1 MIFVDSVKPHGEK
14 LTLLNPVDD
23 SVVADDVPVAGRE
36 DVDRAVALGREAFRK
51 GPWAKFT
58 GIQRSACLNKFA
70 DLVEKNVER
79 LAYAESLPTGRP
91 VAGIVHFDLAHMV
104 QVFRYYAGWADK
116 IAGESFGEDNG
127 FAKLVRYKPLGVCAG
142 IASWNA
148 TFMYVGWKVAPALAA
163 GNSFIFKPSEK
174 SPLGVLALAPLFAE
188 AGFPPAV
195 VQFIIGGRDTGSL
208 LASHMEIAKI
218 SFTGSISAGKAVQE
232 AATRSN
238 LKKTTLE
245 LGGKSPA
252 LVFGD
257 ADFENA
263 VGSVAGGFLANS
275 GQICVAASRV
285 LVEESIAAKFLAAAK
300 ATFDGIGA
308 QMGSSPLEL
317 STSHG
322 PVVDKLQ
329 FDRIMSYIDKG
340 KASAQLLTGGNRIG
354 SKGCFIEPTL
364 FVNPDPQSPIWKEEV
379 FGPVLTVRTF
389 KTEEEAIAMANDSIY
404 GLAAC
409 IYTSDVSRAL
419 RVSAAL
425 ESGGVAIN
433 SPYLPELNTP
443 FGAQRTQ
450 FTAKHVTQYLGCSH
464 LMMDPTEYFTNSA
477 PTDPTITKTDHYIRR
492 THVINASVPKPGDV
506 SIRWDLSSRLRLAAH
521 EYNVLG
527 AESSGYTLILTHGT
541 SFNRFFWELVIDYM
555 LSKPGVKTA
564 VKRIIAID
572 AANHGDS
579 ALLNHEV
586 LPSKACWPDD
596 SRDILRTLE
605 HFNVQQPVIGI
616 GHSFGGGSIAAL
628 TSAFEKGFHD
638 WDKRQ
643 LDVFLEQG
651 VVLLDQDDASSG
663 WTLKTPKEQ
672 ESATYLAAPHPQ
684 ILHLLERSKR
694 RHHFIWGSDSTA
706 ISAENRQLVERMV
719 HHPSTTQVIPM
730 THPERLSSIIAGILH
745 QEAATGFQTEIP
757 QRFRL

>member
-1 MIFVDSVKPHGEK
+1 
-14 LTLLNPVDD
+14 
-23 SVVADDVPVAGRE
+23 
-36 DVDRAVALGREAFRK
+36 
-51 GPWAKFT
+51 
-58 GIQRSACLNKFA
+58 
-70 DLVEKNVER
+70 
-79 LAYAESLPTGRP
+79 
-91 VAGIVHFDLAHMV
+91 
-104 QVFRYYAGWADK
+104 
-116 IAGESFGEDNG
+116 
-127 FAKLVRYKPLGVCAG
+127 
-142 IASWNA
+142 
-148 TFMYVGWKVAPALAA
+148 
-163 GNSFIFKPSEK
+163 
-174 SPLGVLALAPLFAE
+174 
-188 AGFPPAV
+188 
-195 VQFIIGGRDTGSL
+195 
-208 LASHMEIAKI
+208 
-218 SFTGSISAGKAVQE
+218 
-232 AATRSN
+232 
-238 LKKTTLE
+238 
-245 LGGKSPA
+245 
-252 LVFGD
+252 
-257 ADFENA
+257 
-263 VGSVAGGFLANS
+263 
-275 GQICVAASRV
+275 
-285 LVEESIAAKFLAAAK
+285 
-300 ATFDGIGA
+300 
-308 QMGSSPLEL
+308 
-317 STSHG
+317 
-322 PVVDKLQ
+322 
-329 FDRIMSYIDKG
+329 
-340 KASAQLLTGGNRIG
+340 
-354 SKGCFIEPTL
+354 
-364 FVNPDPQSPIWKEEV
+364 
-379 FGPVLTVRTF
+379 
-389 KTEEEAIAMANDSIY
+389 
-404 GLAAC
+404 
-409 IYTSDVSRAL
+409 
-419 RVSAAL
+419 
-425 ESGGVAIN
+425 
-433 SPYLPELNTP
+433 
-443 FGAQRTQ
+443 
-450 FTAKHVTQYLGCSH
+450 
-464 LMMDPTEYFTNSA
+464 MDPTEYFTNSA

-616 GHSFGGGSIAAL
+616 GHSFGGGSMCHAAMMQPDAFVATIFIEPILFQMREQTGALAKKTLRRRDRWESKAAL

-719 HHPSTTQVIPM
+719 HHPSTTQVVSGAGHLIPM